1 MEPTQ
6 YPFNH
11 LLAPIKLRGLTLPN
25 RVMMSGLHLGLE
37 EQPNREAVMAHFLR
51 QRAAGEG
58 GLVMVGG
65 CSPNQ
70 EGRSRLNLRLSLA
83 GETEVDK
90 HLAYTE
96 AVHQEGGRI
105 ALQICHFGREAF
117 HGKNVSSSSL
127 RAPGVLYRP
136 RALEETE
143 RYGTPYVGHLDLAY
157 EVGQRLSIELD
168 ADKDMVA
175 VGTYLMDIKL
185 GQAKAEGKIE
195 EHIGMSAKA
204 TTEFLKQFG
213 IVEDIRQN
221 IVNCVEAHHAT
232 IPYQSLE
239 AEICANADCYR
250 FLHPRGLFGY
260 FILHGSLF
268 RVTYPYKE

>member
-1 MEPTQ
+1 MQEI
-6 YPFNH
+6 
-11 LLAPIKLRGLTLPN
+11 IKKAR
-25 RVMMSGLHLGLE
+25 
-37 EQPNREAVMAHFLR
+37 
-51 QRAAGEG
+51 
-58 GLVMVGG
+58 
-65 CSPNQ
+65 
-70 EGRSRLNLRLSLA
+70 
-83 GETEVDK
+83 K
-90 HLAYTE
+90 W
-96 AVHQEGGRI
+96 
-105 ALQICHFGREAF
+105 
-117 HGKNVSSSSL
+117 
-127 RAPGVLYRP
+127 
-136 RALEETE
+136 ALEETE
-143 RYGTPYVGHLDLAY
+143 RYGTPYVGHFDLAY

-260 FILHGSLF
+260 FILHGSHSLDF
-268 RVTYPYKE
+268 DSGLEKAENKLEEKWNILSLDICKKELEPYYRMFKELIDRAKEK